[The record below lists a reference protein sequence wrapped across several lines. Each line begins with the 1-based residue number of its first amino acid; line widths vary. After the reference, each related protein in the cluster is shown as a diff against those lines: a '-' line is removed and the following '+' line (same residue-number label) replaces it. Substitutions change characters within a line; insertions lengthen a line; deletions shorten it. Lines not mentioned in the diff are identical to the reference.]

1 MDGLNAINDDG
12 ILESNFRDTYSEKLE
27 LRRENGNNVE
37 ATFLDLGINIKS
49 NKFQIG
55 TFHKRDSFCI
65 QHC

>member
-49 NKFQIG
+49 NRFQIG
-55 TFHKRDSFCI
+55 IFHKRDSFCI